1 MRHFIHNSVGHRR
14 NIPEDLDA
22 VLCLA
27 FDFFEFY
34 LQILKR
40 TFQPVSNFFFRLFML
55 IAGYYLPEPQG
66 EHCAESLCGYLN
78 DTLVVEQASLHSVLV
93 SILKDF
99 AVTIMHNGGQPHA
112 GYSIYAVPGYADIA
126 EILLP
131 TRRRYTIKVP
141 ALTVWRALPGFT
153 RFHTSGLLSFNYPET
168 AGSFRIVSL
177 SMIAGT

>member
-1 MRHFIHNSVGHRR
+1 MRHFIHKPDGHQRDV
-14 NIPEDLDA
+14 PEDLDA
-22 VLCLA
+22 VLSLT

-40 TFQPVSNFFFRLFML
+40 TSQPVKNFFFRFFIL
-55 IAGYYLPEPQG
+55 IAGYYLPEPQR
-66 EHCAESLCGYLN
+66 EHCAESLRGYLN

-112 GYSIYAVPGYADIA
+112 GYSIDAVPGHADIA
-126 EILLP
+126 EILFP
-131 TRRRYTIKVP
+131 TRLRYTIKVP

-177 SMIAGT
+177 SM